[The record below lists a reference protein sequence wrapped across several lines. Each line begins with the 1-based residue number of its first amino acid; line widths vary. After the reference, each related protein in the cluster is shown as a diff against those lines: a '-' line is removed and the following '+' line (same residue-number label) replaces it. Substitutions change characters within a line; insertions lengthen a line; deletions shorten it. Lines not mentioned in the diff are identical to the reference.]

1 MLCCAVVVTQVLA
14 GWVVVLMFRGTE
26 TPVGA
31 DMCLSVLI
39 GARLQAEKDKEIPEY
54 EGVRLLFMIKCRWQ
68 LLRN

>member
-1 MLCCAVVVTQVLA
+1 M
-14 GWVVVLMFRGTE
+14 VLMFRGTE